1 MPRLCCQV
9 CATIFSTSVAGM
21 LHHLVAV
28 HEHDARLHIL
38 CEVPECNSTFAKVNS
53 YKSHLRRKHA
63 NVDLNS
69 RHLCCVESASS
80 THNNFCPDEDGL
92 ELLIDEFNRE
102 NELDDSVQAM
112 EHKKAQFLLKTKEI
126 NLLTQKCVDNIVE
139 DSTELVQGTVKAI
152 KHGLQNCL
160 EKAGLN
166 YNDVPGLDELF
177 DEGHAISNPF
187 KHISTK
193 YKQNAYFEEHFG
205 LVQPRRIKLGHRVVK
220 RRSRTVYKE
229 VIKDDEI
236 MYIPL
241 LKSLEKMLNVKGVLE
256 QVRLLIAWL
265 CFFLCWQVYQTM
277 TTTSLQVP
285 ISITGLQNINTCS
298 MYNHKRNF
306 MCVLLC

>member
-1 MPRLCCQV
+1 MNLM
-9 CATIFSTSVAGM
+9 T
-21 LHHLVAV
+21 
-28 HEHDARLHIL
+28 
-38 CEVPECNSTFAKVNS
+38 
-53 YKSHLRRKHA
+53 
-63 NVDLNS
+63 LNQ
-69 RHLCCVESASS
+69 SAH
-80 THNNFCPDEDGL
+80 T
-92 ELLIDEFNRE
+92 
-102 NELDDSVQAM
+102 
-112 EHKKAQFLLKTKEI
+112 
-126 NLLTQKCVDNIVE
+126 KCVDNIVE

-265 CFFLCWQVYQTM
+265 CFFMLA
-277 TTTSLQVP
+277 SLSNYDNY
-285 ISITGLQNINTCS
+285 IFASTHINNKVAK
-298 MYNHKRNF
+298 Y
-306 MCVLLC
+306 